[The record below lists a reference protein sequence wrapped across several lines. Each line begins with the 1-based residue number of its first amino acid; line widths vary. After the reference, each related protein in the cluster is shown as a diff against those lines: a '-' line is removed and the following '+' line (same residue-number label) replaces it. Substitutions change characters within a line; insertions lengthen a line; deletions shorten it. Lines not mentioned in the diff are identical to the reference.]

1 MSDPAQHILTW
12 QCGKDEDKKIRE
24 ALQVCYDRGK
34 FKDLCQT
41 ASGVQFRARLKV
53 VPPFLTDLSRQHPD
67 VRFTQ
72 EWASF
77 SRAEAGKTVYS
88 GGEQTETPHQRDVGQ
103 YADEIWRRAE
113 QTETSLQFTHKVEA
127 NWQEYRQKML
137 SLSKEALIEKAGEI
151 AAVKLTRDVL
161 TRTGLDAEARE
172 YLNRFENPLQVVSDS
187 WLSEQDGDRSAAF
200 DHVLW
205 VLRDRHDA
213 EQEYE
218 MEQTM

>member
-24 ALQVCYDRGK
+24 ALQVCCDRGK

-53 VPPFLTDLSRQHPD
+53 VPPFLTELSRQHPD
-67 VRFTQ
+67 GCFTQ
-72 EWASF
+72 EWASA
-77 SRAEAGKTVYS
+77 SRLEAGKTVYS
-88 GGEQTETPHQRDVGQ
+88 GSERTETPNHKDVGQ

-113 QTETSLQFTHKVEA
+113 QTETALQFAHKVED

-137 SLSKEALIEKAGEI
+137 SLPKEALIEKAGEI

-161 TRTGLDAEARE
+161 ARPGLDTEVRE
-172 YLNRFENPLQVVSDS
+172 YLDRFDNPLEVVSDS
-187 WLSEQDGDRSAAF
+187 WLSEQDGDWSAAF

-205 VLRDRHDA
+205 VLRNHEDA
-213 EQEYE
+213 EIDYE
-218 MEQTM
+218 TEQTM

>member
-12 QCGKDEDKKIRE
+12 QCGENEDKKIRE
-24 ALQVCYDRGK
+24 ALQVCCDRGK

-88 GGEQTETPHQRDVGQ
+88 GG
-103 YADEIWRRAE
+103 
-113 QTETSLQFTHKVEA
+113 
-127 NWQEYRQKML
+127 
-137 SLSKEALIEKAGEI
+137 
-151 AAVKLTRDVL
+151 
-161 TRTGLDAEARE
+161 
-172 YLNRFENPLQVVSDS
+172 
-187 WLSEQDGDRSAAF
+187 
-200 DHVLW
+200 
-205 VLRDRHDA
+205 
-213 EQEYE
+213 
-218 MEQTM
+218 

>member
-67 VRFTQ
+67 VCFTQ
-72 EWASF
+72 EWASA
-77 SRAEAGKTVYS
+77 SRLEAGKKVYS
-88 GGEQTETPHQRDVGQ
+88 GSERTETPNQKDVGQ

-113 QTETSLQFTHKVEA
+113 QTEIALQFAHKVED

-151 AAVKLTRDVL
+151 VAVKLTRDVL
-161 TRTGLDAEARE
+161 TRPGLDKEVME
-172 YLNRFENPLQVVSDS
+172 YLDRFENPLEVVSDS
-187 WLSEQDGDRSAAF
+187 WLAEQDGDRSAAF

-205 VLRDRHDA
+205 VLRDRQAA